1 MENKDENKP
10 VKKADGRKNNGGHS
24 TKGRAGRPPKITEKK
39 LRNFAVSAIKK
50 AYGSEEK
57 MWLEVAK
64 QAKESFP
71 HMKMLLEFTYG
82 KPKEQKEVN
91 VKTDVNIP
99 IINFL
104 EQEKTI
110 DVTAE
115 EVKDKEDKD
124 ESSSTEP
131 KV

>member
-1 MENKDENKP
+1 MENNDENKP
-10 VKKADGRKNNGGHS
+10 QKVDGRKNNGGHS

-91 VKTDVNIP
+91 VKTDINIP
-99 IINFL
+99 IVNFL
-104 EQEKTI
+104 EERTI
-110 DVTAE
+110 DITPE
-115 EVKDKEDKD
+115 EDTD
-124 ESSSTEP
+124 EPSTTEP
-131 KV
+131 EV

>member
-1 MENKDENKP
+1 MMENKDENKP
-10 VKKADGRKNNGGHS
+10 IKKVDGRKNNGGHS
-24 TKGRAGRPPKITEKK
+24 TKGRAGRPPKVTEKK

-91 VKTDVNIP
+91 VKTDINIP
-99 IINFL
+99 IVNFL
-104 EQEKTI
+104 EERTI
-110 DVTAE
+110 DITPE
-115 EVKDKEDKD
+115 EDTD
-124 ESSSTEP
+124 EPSTTEP

>member
-1 MENKDENKP
+1 MENNDENKP
-10 VKKADGRKNNGGHS
+10 QKVDGRKSNGGHS
-24 TKGRAGRPPKITEKK
+24 TKGRAGRPPKVTEKK
-39 LRNFAVSAIKK
+39 LRGFAVSAIKK

-91 VKTDVNIP
+91 VKTDINIP
-99 IINFL
+99 IVNFL
-104 EQEKTI
+104 EERTI
-110 DVTAE
+110 DITPE
-115 EVKDKEDKD
+115 EDTD
-124 ESSSTEP
+124 EPSTTEP
-131 KV
+131 EV

>member
-1 MENKDENKP
+1 MVVIQLKVEQVDLP
-10 VKKADGRKNNGGHS
+10 RV
-24 TKGRAGRPPKITEKK
+24 TEKK

-82 KPKEQKEVN
+82 KPKEQKELK
-91 VKTDVNIP
+91 VKTDINIP
-99 IINFL
+99 IVNFL
-104 EQEKTI
+104 EEKTI
-110 DVTAE
+110 DVTPI
-115 EVKDKEDKD
+115 EDED
-124 ESSSTEP
+124 EPSTTE
-131 KV
+131 

>member
-10 VKKADGRKNNGGHS
+10 IKKVDGRKNNGGHS
-24 TKGRAGRPPKITEKK
+24 TKGRAGRPPKVTEKK
-39 LRNFAVSAIKK
+39 LRGFAVSAIKK

-91 VKTDVNIP
+91 VKTDINIP
-99 IINFL
+99 IVNFL
-104 EQEKTI
+104 EERTI
-110 DVTAE
+110 DITPE
-115 EVKDKEDKD
+115 EDTD
-124 ESSSTEP
+124 EPSTTEP
-131 KV
+131 EV

>member
-1 MENKDENKP
+1 MEEENKP
-10 VKKADGRKNNGGHS
+10 KKVDGRSKNGGHS

-50 AYGSEEK
+50 AYGSEDK

-64 QAKESFP
+64 QAKDSFP

-99 IINFL
+99 IVNFL
-104 EQEKTI
+104 EERTI
-110 DVTAE
+110 DITPE
-115 EVKDKEDKD
+115 EEDTD
-124 ESSSTEP
+124 ESSTTEP

>member
-1 MENKDENKP
+1 MEEENKP
-10 VKKADGRKNNGGHS
+10 NKVDGRSKNGGHS

-39 LRNFAVSAIKK
+39 LRNFAISAIKK
-50 AYGSEEK
+50 AYGSEDK

-64 QAKESFP
+64 QAKDSFP

-91 VKTDVNIP
+91 VKTDINIP
-99 IINFL
+99 IVNFL
-104 EQEKTI
+104 EERII
-110 DVTAE
+110 DITPE
-115 EVKDKEDKD
+115 EEDTD
-124 ESSSTEP
+124 ESSTTEP